1 MSLEIKRKI
10 DELND
15 QLQNY
20 VQPGIFILNS
30 KAKEI
35 FDKQHW
41 SKHHEMAPVIN
52 PAVHTTFVFHYICLK
67 RTEKQNTDII
77 T

>member
-35 FDKQHW
+35 FDKVESLQKQC
-41 SKHHEMAPVIN
+41 SHHYVDGVCEFCYQEEN
-52 PAVHTTFVFHYICLK
+52 
-67 RTEKQNTDII
+67 Q
-77 T
+77 